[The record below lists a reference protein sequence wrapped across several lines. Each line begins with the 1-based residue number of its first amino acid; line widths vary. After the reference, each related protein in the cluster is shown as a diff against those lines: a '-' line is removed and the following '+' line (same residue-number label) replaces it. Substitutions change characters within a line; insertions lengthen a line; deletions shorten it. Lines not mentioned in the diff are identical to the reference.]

1 MQNNDSD
8 IRTDAKGSGNTTT
21 QFSIENLAKELG
33 VPVEEAQ
40 QAVETVGSDPARV
53 REYIIR
59 NHTEADNTNDL
70 ENGLKS
76 SDCWTSEA

>member
-1 MQNNDSD
+1 MQNNTTDP
-8 IRTDAKGSGNTTT
+8 RTDAKGAGDTTT
-21 QFSIENLAKELG
+21 GFSIESIAAELG
-33 VPVEEAQ
+33 VSPEEAQ

-76 SDCWTSEA
+76 SDCF